1 MIGSSDELIE
11 KILDAD
17 LVLGGLDRFYGQ
29 VDWGGLPR
37 PLVEGSMTRFA
48 TEIAPAVRT
57 ALASRSGA
65 RRCGTGTEPAMAE
78 MPGEEHDERGRF
90 RGVLAGGVWLTRIL
104 RKERVPRP
112 VASTTASVNT

>member
-17 LVLGGLDRFYGQ
+17 RILGGLDRFYGQ

-37 PLVEGSMTRFA
+37 PLVEASITRFA

-65 RRCGTGTEPAMAE
+65 RRFSMDTEPAMA
-78 MPGEEHDERGRF
+78 GDDKGRSMMKVAVF
-90 RGVLAGGVWLTRIL
+90 GGTGGAGR
-104 RKERVPRP
+104 
-112 VASTTASVNT
+112 